1 MNPDTKPKKKP
12 MSKKAAR
19 AAIVD
24 KLQAITTTL
33 PPQWIDWGHARTVR
47 FKECVVECQRIVALQ
62 RPTLPKLI
70 QQAEEVCDFYGMD
83 RQALVP
89 EGF

>member
-1 MNPDTKPKKKP
+1 MSSETEPKKKP
-12 MSKKAAR
+12 MSKKRAR
-19 AAIVD
+19 ALIVD

-33 PPQWIDWGHARTVR
+33 PATWIDWGYARTVR
-47 FKECVVECQRIVALQ
+47 FKECVIECQRIAALQ

-70 QQAEEVCDFYGMD
+70 QQAEEVCDFYGCERSD
-83 RQALVP
+83 LVP